1 MMTNV
6 DAALNRTARLA
17 GALYLT
23 MMPFGIFGIVFVP
36 TTLVAAGDAAAM
48 AERIT
53 ASEWLFRSGIVS
65 HLISQVIFIYALA
78 D

>member
-1 MMTNV
+1 
-6 DAALNRTARLA
+6 
-17 GALYLT
+17 

-65 HLISQVIFIYALA
+65 HLISQVIFIYTLA